1 MITPAGWNT
10 WDVRS
15 LNAVVHLPSAL
26 RVRFNLLDTRSGEQR
41 SEFDWRGGMQRLGP
55 HATDGSY
62 SQVDLK
68 WNGACVRVE
77 SAAQGDQL
85 VCRVTALANAAHLRV
100 LIALDGAWQAAVQ
113 STALENGWQASA
125 GGQDWR
131 VEAFGHADAAA
142 TGYQLDEPLYVR
154 VNPGNSAPEQ
164 TSVAALAGWI
174 DQRCAAAYSTAL
186 STAGWLG
193 EAADGMVRGIN
204 WNTIWEPIKGRICT
218 PVSRDWCKGQF
229 FGSYVLFDWDTFFCA
244 VMAGLE
250 DPALAAANVRAIL
263 QEVSANGFV
272 PNFGCEFGASEDR
285 SQPPV
290 GAYCTLKLYQA
301 AGLAHTEQAR
311 ALLAETYPAFQRWH
325 AWWLPHRDGNADG
338 LLEWGSDPL
347 PGLKE
352 WLCDNMQAAMYESGL
367 DNSPMYDDVTFNPQT
382 HTMELADVGL
392 NALYALDAW
401 ALGEIAALLGKA
413 DDANANRAEYAT
425 FAQRINEQMWDEA
438 AGIYKN
444 KHWDGRLS
452 PHLSPTNFYPLIAG
466 IAPRERAERM
476 LREHLL
482 NEREFAGQYV
492 IPSTA
497 RDNPGY
503 GGNDYWRGRIWGPM
517 NYLVSEGLHRYHFD
531 EAAQQFAQR
540 GLELFLGEWR
550 TESHVH
556 ENYNTDTG
564 DGDDVPNSDPVYT
577 WGALLAYIAMQELVD
592 PEAWGG
598 WRFGN
603 LGGAPGSVKGVSV
616 AEGKL
621 DVTSGPDG
629 LDVQLNGTLL
639 LHTDR
644 PALVTGYRREPRA
657 LSLCVVGQGDVT
669 LRLGQLPAQTLV
681 LTGVTSEMTD
691 AAGQLALRLRAP
703 QTLALR
709 W

>member
-15 LNAVVHLPSAL
+15 LNAIVHLPSAL
-26 RVRFNLLDTRSGEQR
+26 RVRFSLLDTRNGEQCT
-41 SEFDWRGGMQRLGP
+41 EFDWRTGMQRLGP
-55 HATDGSY
+55 HATDGTY

-68 WNGACVRVE
+68 WNGAIVRVE
-77 SAAQGDQL
+77 YAARGSQL
-85 VCRVTALANAAHLRV
+85 ACRVTGLVDHTHLRLLV
-100 LIALDGAWQAAVQ
+100 TLDGAWQVEVQ
-113 STALENGWQASA
+113 STRNAEGWQVTA
-125 GGQDWR
+125 GEQTWLAR
-131 VEAFGHADAAA
+131 ALGHTDAASGFALDVPLLVHVTPA
-142 TGYQLDEPLYVR
+142 TLSGIMQ
-154 VNPGNSAPEQ
+154 SAK
-164 TSVAALAGWI
+164 ALASWI
-174 DQRCAAAYSTAL
+174 DQQRDAVLAAGLHTS
-186 STAGWLG
+186 GWLA
-193 EAADGMVRGIN
+193 EAADGLVRGIN

-244 VMAGLE
+244 VMASLE
-250 DPALAAANVRAIL
+250 DPRLAEANVRAIL

-290 GAYCTLKLYQA
+290 GAYCTLKVYQS
-301 AGLAHTEQAR
+301 AGLANHEKAR
-311 ALLAETYPAFQRWH
+311 ALLDETYPAFKRWH
-325 AWWLPHRDGNADG
+325 AWWLPHRDGNGDG

-367 DNSPMYDDVTFNPQT
+367 DNSPMYDDVIFNPQT

-392 NALYALDAW
+392 NSLYALDAW
-401 ALGEIAALLGKA
+401 ALSRIASLLGRDEEA
-413 DDANANRAEYAT
+413 RAYSDEHAT
-425 FAQRINEQMWDEA
+425 LTQRINEQMWDEA

-476 LREHLL
+476 LNEHLL
-482 NEREFAGQYV
+482 NECEFAGQYM
-492 IPSTA
+492 IPSTS
-497 RDNPGY
+497 RDDPGF

-517 NYLVSEGLHRYHFD
+517 NFLVSEGLRRYRFD
-531 EAAQQFAQR
+531 DAALQFARR

-550 TESHVH
+550 AENHVH
-556 ENYNTDTG
+556 ENYNSDSG

-577 WGALLAYIAMQELVD
+577 WGALLAYIAVQELVD
-592 PEAWGG
+592 AEAWGG

-603 LGGAPGSVKGVSV
+603 LDSETASVQGVSV
-616 AEGKL
+616 AEGTL
-621 DVTSGPDG
+621 DVMCGPDG
-629 LDVQLNGTLL
+629 LDVRLNGALL
-639 LHTDR
+639 LRTSQ
-644 PALVTGYRREPRA
+644 PVLVTEYRREQNA
-657 LSLCVVGQGDVT
+657 LSLRVIGRGEVALT
-669 LRLGQLPAQTLV
+669 LGQLLPSASVMVGPVPYT
-681 LTGVTSEMTD
+681 TD
-691 AAGQLALRLRAP
+691 AAGQLVLGASPSQSLVI
-703 QTLALR
+703 R

>member
-1 MITPAGWNT
+1 MITPSGWNT

-26 RVRFNLLDTRSGEQR
+26 RVRFSLLDTRSGEQR
-41 SEFDWRGGMQRLGP
+41 HEFDWRTGMQRLGP
-55 HATDGSY
+55 HATDGAY

-68 WNGACVRVE
+68 WNGALVRVE
-77 SAAQGDQL
+77 YAAQADQL
-85 VCRVTALANAAHLRV
+85 VCRITGLADHARLRV
-100 LIALDGAWQAAVQ
+100 RVTLDGAWQAAVQ
-113 STALENGWQASA
+113 SIPDENGWQATA
-125 GGQDWR
+125 GGQMWR
-131 VEAFGHADAAA
+131 AYAIGHADAASGFVLDVPLLVQVTPVAVA
-142 TGYQLDEPLYVR
+142 TAVPTAQ
-154 VNPGNSAPEQ
+154 
-164 TSVAALAGWI
+164 ALASWI
-174 DQRCAAAYSTAL
+174 DQRCAAEQATGL
-186 STAGWLG
+186 HTAGWLA
-193 EAADGMVRGIN
+193 EAADGLTRGIN

-250 DPALAAANVRAIL
+250 DPHLAEANVRAIL

-290 GAYCTLKLYQA
+290 GAYCTLKLYQS
-301 AGLAHTEQAR
+301 AGLAHPEQAR

-325 AWWLPHRDGNADG
+325 AWWLPHRDGNGDG

-367 DNSPMYDDVTFNPQT
+367 DNSPMYDDVAFNPQT

-401 ALGEIAALLGKA
+401 ALNQIATLLGRDDEARAYADEYAAL
-413 DDANANRAEYAT
+413 
-425 FAQRINEQMWDEA
+425 AQRINEQMWDEA

-444 KHWDGRLS
+444 RHWDGRLS
-452 PHLSPTNFYPLIAG
+452 AHLSPTNFYPLIAG

-497 RDNPGY
+497 RDDPGY

-517 NYLVSEGLHRYHFD
+517 NFLVSEGLRRYRFD
-531 EAAQQFAQR
+531 EAALQFAQC
-540 GLELFLGEWR
+540 GLDLFLGEWR
-550 TESHVH
+550 AESHVH

-564 DGDDVPNSDPVYT
+564 DGNDVPNSDPVYT
-577 WGALLAYIAMQELVD
+577 WGALLAYIAMQEVVD
-592 PEAWGG
+592 AEAWGG

-603 LGGAPGSVKGVSV
+603 LGGAPASVKGVAV
-616 AEGKL
+616 AEGTL
-621 DVTSGPDG
+621 DVTCGPDG
-629 LDVQLNGTLL
+629 LDAQLNGAPL
-639 LHTDR
+639 LHTSQ
-644 PALVTGYRREPRA
+644 PVLVTGYRHEPRM
-657 LSLCVVGQGDVT
+657 LSLHVTGQGEVT
-669 LRLGQLPAQTLV
+669 LTLGQLPA
-681 LTGVTSEMTD
+681 GAAVTVGSAPHTTD
-691 AAGQLALRLRAP
+691 AAGQLVLRVSTP
-703 QTLALR
+703 QTLVIR